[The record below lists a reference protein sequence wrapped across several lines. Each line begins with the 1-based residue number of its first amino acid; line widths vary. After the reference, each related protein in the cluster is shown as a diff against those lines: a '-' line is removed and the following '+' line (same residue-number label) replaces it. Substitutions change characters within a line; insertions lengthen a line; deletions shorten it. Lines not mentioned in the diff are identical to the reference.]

1 MIIYCLIKD
10 ERSTFKSNAKKSYY
24 MSTISAHIVTKV
36 CPLPDNVFENEIRKK
51 RAPMPWCVNAVR

>member
-24 MSTISAHIVTKV
+24 MSTISAQMVTKI
-36 CPLPDNVFENEIRKK
+36 CPLADKVFQNEIRKK
-51 RAPMPWCVNAVR
+51 ALVR